1 MGDVMSDDDLS
12 KGVGQAL
19 AKVPSGL
26 FVLTARYE
34 DKSAGFLAGWV
45 QQVCFRPPMVSVAIA
60 KGKAIMPLIS
70 ESRRFGLCQL
80 AEGDKVIMRKFSGA
94 IDPSEDPFLG
104 FEMARDTAFPLPIL
118 AQCLSYLECE
128 VACHIDVE
136 GDHDLFVGQVVAG
149 RLNQGKPWIHVREN
163 GFAY

>member
-1 MGDVMSDDDLS
+1 MGDVMPDDELS
-12 KGVGQAL
+12 KGIGDAL

-34 DKSAGFLAGWV
+34 DKSAGILAGWV
-45 QQVCFRPPMVSVAIA
+45 QQVCFRPPMVSVSIA
-60 KGKAIMPLIS
+60 KGRSIMPLIS
-70 ESRRFGLCQL
+70 ESRGFGLCQL
-80 AEGDKVIMRKFSGA
+80 AEGDRVIMRKFSGT
-94 IDPSEDPFLG
+94 IDPAEDPFLG
-104 FEMARDTAFPLPIL
+104 FEMVRDTAMPLPIL

-136 GDHDLFVGQVVAG
+136 GDHDLFVGQVISG
-149 RLNQGKPWIHVREN
+149 RFNQGKPWIHVREN